1 MENQTTAPEVQSEQ
15 TESVVQNTE
24 ATPQQTVLTETEQT
38 KEVNFKDLIPEN
50 FREEKSLENFN
61 NMEDFVKS
69 YLHAQKMVGA
79 DKIPVPNKHSTDE
92 DWNEVFKRLGAPG
105 SPDDYKYDFKDQ
117 EMDSQQVQEFNK
129 TAHRL
134 GLLPKQAEGLIK
146 FYNEMNGNIAANQE
160 EQAAQAQLNVETEL
174 KKEFGPQFNK
184 RLDQAKRL
192 AVNSLGQDFLENTYL
207 KDGSRLGDNLQV
219 IKAFSD
225 LADKLSEDP
234 IIQGDGSSY
243 MTAKDI
249 EKEITELTQEGSAYW
264 DKNHINHQK
273 SVDEVL
279 KLREMLNNG

>member
-15 TESVVQNTE
+15 TEAVVQNNE
-24 ATPQQTVLTETEQT
+24 ATPQTVLTETEQP
-38 KEVNFKDLIPEN
+38 KEVNFRDLIPEN
-50 FREEKSLENFN
+50 FREEKALDNFN

-69 YLHAQKMVGA
+69 YLHAQKLVGA
-79 DKIPVPNKHSTDE
+79 DKIPVPNKHATEE
-92 DWNEVFKRLGAPG
+92 DWNEVFKRLGAP
-105 SPDDYKYDFKDQ
+105 SDPNDYKYDFKDQ
-117 EMDSQQVQEFNK
+117 EMDQGQVQEFNK
-129 TAHRL
+129 TAHKS

-146 FYNEMNGNIAANQE
+146 FYNEMNVNNAASQE
-160 EQAAQAQLNVETEL
+160 EAAAQSQMNVEAEL
-174 KKEFGPQFNK
+174 KKEFGPQYNK

-207 KDGSRLGDNLQV
+207 KDGSRLGDNLNV

-234 IIQGDGSSY
+234 IIQGDGTSY

-273 SVDEVL
+273 AVDEVL
-279 KLREMLNNG
+279 KLREMLNG

>member
-15 TESVVQNTE
+15 TEAVVQNNE
-24 ATPQQTVLTETEQT
+24 ATPQTVLTETEQP
-38 KEVNFKDLIPEN
+38 KEVNFRDLIPEN
-50 FREEKSLENFN
+50 FREEKALDNFN

-69 YLHAQKMVGA
+69 YLHAQKLVGA
-79 DKIPVPNKHSTDE
+79 DKIPVPNKHATEE
-92 DWNEVFKRLGAPG
+92 DWNEVFKRLGAP
-105 SPDDYKYDFKDQ
+105 SDPNDYKYDLKDQ
-117 EMDSQQVQEFNK
+117 EMDSQAVQEFNK
-129 TAHRL
+129 TAHKL

-146 FYNEMNGNIAANQE
+146 FYNEMNVNNAASQE
-160 EQAAQAQLNVETEL
+160 EAAAQSQMNVEAEL

-207 KDGSRLGDNLQV
+207 KDGSRLGDNLNV

-234 IIQGDGSSY
+234 IIQGDGTSY

-273 SVDEVL
+273 AVDEVL
-279 KLREMLNNG
+279 KLREMLNG

>member
-92 DWNEVFKRLGAPG
+92 DWNEVFKRLGAPS
-105 SPDDYKYDFKDQ
+105 SPDDYKYNFKDQ
-117 EMDSQQVQEFNK
+117 EMDSGQVQEFNK
-129 TAHRL
+129 TAHKL

-264 DKNHINHQK
+264 DKTHINHQK

>member
-15 TESVVQNTE
+15 TEAVVQNNE
-24 ATPQQTVLTETEQT
+24 ATPQTVLTETEQP
-38 KEVNFKDLIPEN
+38 KEVNFRDLIPES
-50 FREEKSLENFN
+50 FREEKALDNFN

-69 YLHAQKMVGA
+69 YLHAQKLVGA
-79 DKIPVPNKHSTDE
+79 DKIPVPNKHATEE
-92 DWNEVFKRLGAPG
+92 DWNEVFKRLGAP
-105 SPDDYKYDFKDQ
+105 SDPNDYKYDLKDQ
-117 EMDSQQVQEFNK
+117 EMDSQAVQEFNK
-129 TAHRL
+129 TAHKL

-146 FYNEMNGNIAANQE
+146 FYNEMNVNNAASQE
-160 EQAAQAQLNVETEL
+160 EAAAQAQMNVEAEL

-207 KDGSRLGDNLQV
+207 KDGSRLGDNLNV

-234 IIQGDGSSY
+234 IIQGDGTSY

-273 SVDEVL
+273 AVDEVL
-279 KLREMLNNG
+279 KLREMLNG

>member
-15 TESVVQNTE
+15 TEAVVQNNE
-24 ATPQQTVLTETEQT
+24 ATPQTVLTETEQP
-38 KEVNFKDLIPEN
+38 KEVNFKDLIPES
-50 FREEKSLENFN
+50 FREEKALDNFN

-69 YLHAQKMVGA
+69 YLHAQKLVGA
-79 DKIPVPNKHSTDE
+79 DKIPVPNKHATEE
-92 DWNEVFKRLGAPG
+92 DWNEVFKRLGAP
-105 SPDDYKYDFKDQ
+105 SDPNDYKYDLKDQ
-117 EMDSQQVQEFNK
+117 EMDSQAVQEFNK

-146 FYNEMNGNIAANQE
+146 FYNEMNVNNAASQE
-160 EQAAQAQLNVETEL
+160 EAAAQSQMNVEAEL
-174 KKEFGPQFNK
+174 KKEFGPQYNK

-207 KDGSRLGDNLQV
+207 KDGSRLGDNLNV

-234 IIQGDGSSY
+234 IIQGDGTSY

-273 SVDEVL
+273 AVDEVL
-279 KLREMLNNG
+279 KLREMLNG

>member
-15 TESVVQNTE
+15 TEAVVQNNE
-24 ATPQQTVLTETEQT
+24 ATPQTVLTETEQP
-38 KEVNFKDLIPEN
+38 KEVNFRDLIPEN
-50 FREEKSLENFN
+50 FREEKALDNFN

-69 YLHAQKMVGA
+69 YLHAQKLVGA

-92 DWNEVFKRLGAPG
+92 DWNEVFKRLGAP
-105 SPDDYKYDFKDQ
+105 SDPNDYKYDLKDQ
-117 EMDSQQVQEFNK
+117 EMDQGQVQEFNK

-146 FYNEMNGNIAANQE
+146 FYNEMNVNNAASQE
-160 EQAAQAQLNVETEL
+160 EAAAQSQMNVEAEL

-207 KDGSRLGDNLQV
+207 KDGSRLGDNLNV

-234 IIQGDGSSY
+234 IIQGDGTSY

-273 SVDEVL
+273 AVDEVL
-279 KLREMLNNG
+279 KLREMLNG